1 MRFRNSTRLLIENF
15 KNVYKILLYKIAIAV
30 VATALSC
37 ALLLPNLWDIVHSAE
52 VTNLIDLVK
61 DFLRAL
67 VTGDSQFLAGF
78 QEQFK
83 TLGTALLK
91 LLDSK
96 MSRIVWS
103 VVGCGV
109 IYLMERFLDTLC
121 YFSIGSI
128 LNDRMA
134 TYAETPFAAAYIKN
148 LGKASIYSIVYVP
161 VVFLFDVMTIGLC
174 YFLFF
179 YLLAFN
185 VLASLFFSMTF
196 IVLCQALKLT
206 ITSMW
211 LPAMAADNMSIGQAM
226 RFGDKQQ
233 KKQWKKVFSTY
244 VATIYIVIIINVIGA
259 VCTFGSA
266 LLLTVPASFML
277 FICEQFVNYYTVQ
290 GKRYFITYDRIAINR
305 DRGDS
310 EHFFETVEDPDDFSV
325 LPEGEYT
332 GEGSAPSDFEN
343 AERIAAEL
351 EQQLKTA
358 EGRLEDALKAKADS
372 NAEKRA
378 EKKLAASNKRNKKE
392 ESARRSKNGVPFTE
406 GQTDGALPADTKSE
420 EMERAE
426 ESISEAKCKE
436 AADSAPAED
445 KKNAALEADGTD
457 ERAAESKTEEK

>member
-15 KNVYKILLYKIAIAV
+15 KNVYKILLYKLAIAV
-30 VATALSC
+30 VAIALSC

-52 VTNLIDLVK
+52 VTNLIDIVK
-61 DFLRAL
+61 DFFRAL

-83 TLGTALLK
+83 TMGTALLK
-91 LLDSK
+91 LLDSR
-96 MSRIVWS
+96 MSKIVWS

-109 IYLMERFLDTLC
+109 VYLLERFLDTLC

-174 YFLFF
+174 YFLFV

-244 VATIYIVIIINVIGA
+244 VATIYIIIIINVIGA

-310 EHFFETVEDPDDFSV
+310 EHFFETVEDPDDFSI

-332 GEGSAPSDFEN
+332 GEGSAPSDLEN
-343 AERIAAEL
+343 AERIAADL
-351 EQQLKTA
+351 EEQLQA
-358 EGRLEDALKAKADS
+358 ADRQLEEALKSKADL
-372 NAEKRA
+372 NAEKKA
-378 EKKLAASNKRNKKE
+378 EKKSAANKRNKKE
-392 ESARRSKNGVPFTE
+392 EIARRLKNDGVPARE
-406 GQTDGALPADTKSE
+406 GQAEGIVPADAHSE
-420 EMERAE
+420 ETNRTEERIPEAENRENADAVPAE
-426 ESISEAKCKE
+426 ENG
-436 AADSAPAED
+436 D
-445 KKNAALEADGTD
+445 LEAGGAD
-457 ERAAESKTEEK
+457 EREPDPGKEEK

>member
-15 KNVYKILLYKIAIAV
+15 KNVYKILLYKLAIAV
-30 VATALSC
+30 VAIALSC

-52 VTNLIDLVK
+52 VTNLIDIVK
-61 DFLRAL
+61 DFFRAL

-83 TLGTALLK
+83 TMGTALLK
-91 LLDSK
+91 LLDSR
-96 MSRIVWS
+96 MSKIVWS

-109 IYLMERFLDTLC
+109 VYLLERFLDTLC

-244 VATIYIVIIINVIGA
+244 VATIYIIIIINVIGA

-310 EHFFETVEDPDDFSV
+310 EHFFETVEDPDDFSI

-332 GEGSAPSDFEN
+332 VPFGVANVVREGSDLTIVATSTMVGHAVKVAN
-343 AERIAAEL
+343 EL
-351 EQQLKTA
+351 EKDGKSVEVIDPRTIVPLDMDTILKSVRKTGKLLIVD
-358 EGRLEDALKAKADS
+358 EGHESFGISGEIALRVQRDAFYDLEAPILRLGLADVPMPFSPALEFPLIPDPKSIKAAALK
-372 NAEKRA
+372 
-378 EKKLAASNKRNKKE
+378 L
-392 ESARRSKNGVPFTE
+392 
-406 GQTDGALPADTKSE
+406 L
-420 EMERAE
+420 
-426 ESISEAKCKE
+426 
-436 AADSAPAED
+436 
-445 KKNAALEADGTD
+445 
-457 ERAAESKTEEK
+457 